1 MKLNRNKNKSKR
13 KRRIE
18 VLKLWC
24 FFTYQML
31 FVTVICE
38 WSQMNNNYVGPTIVI
53 VIRNSVENSSCV
65 GSCSCKRLLDGSP
78 E

>member
-1 MKLNRNKNKSKR
+1 M
-13 KRRIE
+13 
-18 VLKLWC
+18 V
-24 FFTYQML
+24 FFL
-31 FVTVICE
+31 HISANVIVTVTCE